1 MMQRQQF
8 AFSDTGTEVQ
18 TSVPFFGEILQ
29 YRWVLQSGDT
39 GGNLEISL
47 HPALDEDTGLGWT
60 IASHG
65 LQPQLVKA
73 LRQPAQASDGLDTG
87 VDFYVPV
94 VAAGD
99 RIRAVRTATAAGAIV
114 GRLYLWSRAC

>member
-1 MMQRQQF
+1 
-8 AFSDTGTEVQ
+8 V
-18 TSVPFFGEILQ
+18 
-29 YRWVLQSGDT
+29 
-39 GGNLEISL
+39 
-47 HPALDEDTGLGWT
+47 

>member
-1 MMQRQQF
+1 MMQRLQF
-8 AFSDTGTEVQ
+8 AFSDTGTQIEDSLPVM
-18 TSVPFFGEILQ
+18 GAILQ
-29 YRWVLQSGDT
+29 YRWVLASGDT
-39 GGNLEISL
+39 GGSLEISL
-47 HPALDEDTGLGWT
+47 HPELDDDTGSGWV

-73 LRQPAQASDGLDTG
+73 LRQPARASDGLDTG

-99 RIRAVRTATAAGAIV
+99 RLRVKRIATAAGAIV
-114 GRLYLWSRAC
+114 GKLYLWSRAC